1 MKKKPPE
8 KKDGKKKDG
17 KKKEAFSPMEKRVLS
32 KAFGLSCEPVACC
45 RGDMDEDMHFADVWI
60 WFDDAG
66 LYVAL
71 GEEEILP
78 AKRKKRGLDPQITV
92 HRTVR
97 FAADEVDKLVC
108 ERFVSTGRLYFE
120 KDEANVF
127 EIGFSMSRLKDVDRF
142 TGAFNSYRETGEV
155 KLEPDDDDEEGVC
168 KKCGAP
174 CEPGKDYCKK
184 HTKNS
189 ATAIRLFRFF
199 GGYIP
204 QIVIIILVMLSGSVL
219 SVFLPQLSTRQLF
232 DKVLSDGSGASPTQL
247 LAALGTLV
255 LTVFGLRLLNT
266 ALTSFRL
273 FIQGSV
279 MPNVIYDIKVK
290 IFKAMQRL
298 SVGFYA
304 STQTG
309 ALMERVMRD
318 ATNIYWFFVDGI
330 PDIIIEVSTIIGVLT
345 VMFIMNPQLS
355 LIVVLVAPAV
365 LVILIFS
372 EKFFLRLHHRS
383 WIYNS
388 KVSSMVSDNV
398 AGQREIKAFA
408 KEDREYERFSK
419 LSGEYRNAELKLAL
433 TEATVFPLAEIVI
446 VILTAVVLG
455 MGGTMVAKQ
464 QMTTGTLLS
473 YIVYLEMLREPFEFL
488 SWISNWWSRCADS
501 AQRVF
506 EIVDS
511 EEEIKEKEDAV
522 SPETCE
528 GTLEIKD
535 LDFEYEPA
543 RPIIQDFNLKVEAGR
558 MLGIVGKTGAGKS
571 TIANLIA
578 RLYDPKKGS
587 ITLDGHDIRD
597 LKFEYLRK
605 NIGIVSQD
613 IYLFMGTVAD
623 NIRYAKPDA
632 GMDEV
637 IAAAKAASA
646 HDFIMKLPDAY
657 ETRIGSGG
665 QKLSGGETQRVSIA
679 RTIIQNPKVLI
690 LDEATA
696 AMDTETERNIQAS
709 LTKLKAGR
717 TTLAIAHR
725 LSTLRDAD
733 MLAVIDKGS
742 LIEYGTFVELLQ
754 KKGEFYKQYKLQS
767 EALKSAGIMGDATGD
782 DDDEEED

>member
-1 MKKKPPE
+1 MSKKKPPE
-8 KKDGKKKDG
+8 KKNGE
-17 KKKEAFSPMEKRVLS
+17 KKEGFSPVEKRVLS
-32 KAFGLSCEPVACC
+32 EAFGRPCEPVACC
-45 RGDMDEDMHFADVWI
+45 RGDMDADMHFADVWL
-60 WFDDAG
+60 WFDDEG
-66 LYVAL
+66 LYAAL

-78 AKRKKRGLDPQITV
+78 AKRKKRGLDPEITV
-92 HRTVR
+92 RKTVR
-97 FAADEVDKLVC
+97 FAPEDVDKLVC

-120 KDEANVF
+120 KDGGNVY

-142 TGAFNSYRETGEV
+142 VGAFGSYRETGEV
-155 KLEPDDDDEEGVC
+155 KPEPDDDEKKGVC

-199 GGYIP
+199 GGYVP
-204 QIVIIILVMLSGSVL
+204 QIIVIILVMLSGSVL
-219 SVFLPQLSTRQLF
+219 SVLLPQLSTRQLF
-232 DKVLSDGSGASPTQL
+232 DRVLADAGSAPEQMIKALGALVLSIL
-247 LAALGTLV
+247 
-255 LTVFGLRLLNT
+255 GLRVLNT

-273 FIQGSV
+273 YIQGSV
-279 MPNVIYDIKVK
+279 MPGVIYDIKVK

-330 PDIIIEVSTIIGVLT
+330 PDIIIEVSTVIGVLT
-345 VMFIMNPQLS
+345 VMFLMNPQLS
-355 LIVVLVAPAV
+355 LVVVLVAPAV
-365 LVILIFS
+365 LLLLIFS

-383 WIYNS
+383 WIYNA

-408 KEDREYERFSK
+408 KEDREYERFSR

-511 EEEIKEKEDAV
+511 DAEITEKEDAV

-543 RPIIQDFNLKVEAGR
+543 RPIISSFNLKVEAGQ

-578 RLYDPKKGS
+578 RLYDPKNGA

-613 IYLFMGTVAD
+613 IYLFMGSVAD

-632 GMDEV
+632 TMDEV

-657 ETRIGSGG
+657 ETFIGSGG
-665 QKLSGGETQRVSIA
+665 QKLSGGETQRISIA

-709 LTKLKAGR
+709 LTKLKSGR

-733 MLAVIDKGS
+733 MLAVIDKGT
-742 LIEYGTFVELLQ
+742 LIEYGTFLELLQ

-767 EALKSAGIMGDATGD
+767 EALKAAGILGDAPGAE
-782 DDDEEED
+782 DEEEEE